1 MVRILR
7 RVRLRSRLLL
17 AFGAFCLL
25 ISAMTFVGVSESGRQ
40 AAVTDEVARLQVL
53 TRDVMQLK
61 FRAADV
67 SGRQLAYAWD
77 VPFLGGKAATD
88 PESSNR
94 KIFLDVLKSADADLK
109 AVPVGNLTPAEQKL
123 LGAIKASFADYK
135 KYDDQVVDLF
145 RQDSP
150 ESMKLANM
158 LILGNGYDSYYAIMD
173 NTLQLIDSVHVRA
186 DAAQH
191 QARVAAQR
199 LRMLL
204 FVGAGLA
211 VVLTVLMGL
220 AITSSVVK
228 PVAAV
233 ADALRTLAR
242 RDLTGKLP
250 VEGHDEL
257 TVMAGAFNEATAAMR
272 ETLASVGARASAV
285 ASSSR
290 ALAEVSDRMQE
301 QAADTSLQAN
311 VVAGAAGEVSDN
323 VAGMASAAE
332 EMNASINE
340 IARSTEAAASVAG
353 EAVNTAQ
360 ETSSA
365 VRELIQASIEIGQI
379 VKTITA
385 IAEQT
390 NLLALNATIEAA
402 RAGDAGKGFAVVA
415 SEVKDLSQ
423 ETARASEDI
432 IAKIDAIQQTTER
445 AAASIGQISG
455 VVKQISEL
463 QSTIA
468 AAVEEQSATTAEI
481 NRNVSEVSAGSQQI
495 AHGVGGVADIAAA
508 TTRDADATRESAR
521 DLGAT
526 ARELDELVSS
536 FGY

>member
-17 AFGAFCLL
+17 AFGAFCVL
-25 ISAMTFVGVSESGRQ
+25 ISAMTWVGVAESGRQ
-40 AAVTDEVARLQVL
+40 AAVTEEVAQLQVL

-61 FRAADV
+61 FRGADV
-67 SGRQLAYAWD
+67 SARQLAYAWD
-77 VPFLGGKAATD
+77 APFLGGKAATD
-88 PESSNR
+88 PESANR
-94 KIFLDVLKSADADLK
+94 KIFLDVLKDLDADLK
-109 AVPVGNLTPAEQKL
+109 AVPVDELTPTEQKIL
-123 LGAIKASFADYK
+123 AEIKASFTNFL
-135 KYDDQVVDLF
+135 KYDAQVVALF
-145 RQDSP
+145 KQGSP

-158 LILGNGYDSYYAIMD
+158 VMLGNGYDSYYSVMD
-173 NTLQLIDSVHVRA
+173 STTQLINSVHARS
-186 DAAQH
+186 DQAQRE
-191 QARVAAQR
+191 ARIAAQR

-204 FVGAGLA
+204 FVGSGLA

-220 AITSSVVK
+220 VITASVVK

-242 RDLTGKLP
+242 RDLTTKLP

-301 QAADTSLQAN
+301 QAADTSVQAN
-311 VVAGAAGEVSDN
+311 TVAGAAGEVSDN

-332 EMNASINE
+332 QMNASINE

-353 EAVNTAQ
+353 DAVNTAQ
-360 ETSSA
+360 ETSAA
-365 VRELIQASIEIGQI
+365 VRELIEASGEIGKI

-495 AHGVGGVADIAAA
+495 AAGVGGVADIASA

-521 DLGAT
+521 GLGDT

>member
-25 ISAMTFVGVSESGRQ
+25 ISAMTFVGVMESSRQ

-61 FRAADV
+61 FRSADV
-67 SGRQLAYAWD
+67 SARQLAYAWD
-77 VPFLGGKAATD
+77 VPFLGGKAATN
-88 PESSNR
+88 PESDNR
-94 KIFLDVLKSADADLK
+94 KIFLGVLKDAEADLK
-109 AVPVGNLTPAEQKL
+109 AVHAGDLTPAEQKIL
-123 LGAIKASFADYK
+123 AAIKASFADYQ
-135 KYDDQVVDLF
+135 KYDGQVVDLF

-158 LILGNGYDSYYAIMD
+158 LILGNGYDAYYAIMD
-173 NTLQLIDSVHVRA
+173 NTLQLIDSVHARSDV
-186 DAAQH
+186 AQH
-191 QARVAAQR
+191 EARLAAQR

-220 AITSSVVK
+220 AITNSVVK

-233 ADALRTLAR
+233 AEALRTLAR
-242 RDLTGKLP
+242 RDLTGNLA
-250 VEGHDEL
+250 VEGRDEL
-257 TVMAGAFNEATAAMR
+257 TVMARAFNEATAAMR

-290 ALAEVSDRMQE
+290 ALAAVSDRMQE
-301 QAADTSLQAN
+301 QAAGTSMQAN
-311 VVAGAAGEVSDN
+311 IVAGAAGEVSDN
-323 VAGMASAAE
+323 VTGMASAAE
-332 EMNASINE
+332 QMNASINE
-340 IARSTEAAASVAG
+340 IARSTEAAAAVAG
-353 EAVNTAQ
+353 DAVATAQ
-360 ETSSA
+360 ETSAA
-365 VRELIQASIEIGQI
+365 VRELIEASGEIGQI

-481 NRNVSEVSAGSQQI
+481 NRNVSEVSTGSQQI
-495 AHGVGGVADIAAA
+495 AAGVGGVADIASA

-521 DLGAT
+521 DLGDT